1 VAQNG
6 DNLNNQEKLTLHQ
19 TRRMETLLNQL
30 IKQVE
35 ELTKAVTASNVI
47 DRLSTNLTSR
57 PPIQAVIEGNSD
69 DWREL

>member
-6 DNLNNQEKLTLHQ
+6 DNLTNHEKLTLHQ

-47 DRLSTNLTSR
+47 DRLSNLTSR

-69 DWREL
+69 DWRDL